1 MAICL
6 WFYVKKQNGCKKVQF
21 MVIIWKENIDVDF
34 TISKEDM
41 EILKSFREL

>member
-1 MAICL
+1 
-6 WFYVKKQNGCKKVQF
+6 

-41 EILKSFREL
+41 EILKSFKEL